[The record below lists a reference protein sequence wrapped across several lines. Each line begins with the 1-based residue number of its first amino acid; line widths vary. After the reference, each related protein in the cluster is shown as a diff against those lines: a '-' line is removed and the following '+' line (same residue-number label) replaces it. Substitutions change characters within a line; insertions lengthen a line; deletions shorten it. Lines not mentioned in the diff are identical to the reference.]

1 MVKLKILIAVA
12 AAATIAFTSLPA
24 KTVSAAET
32 NRVTIGR
39 IYAKNENSEPVFY
52 NLKFTKIYDIGDIN
66 EFENEVSGYRA
77 TYCDN
82 GPISD
87 KIIANIVADTTEQ
100 NRENDGAF
108 QSEQKDKIGNT
119 DKNTKSALTSVLWT
133 TVLILSL
140 LGGAVAMI
148 FDRIKNRQGGNNNDK
163 NDGN

>member
-12 AAATIAFTSLPA
+12 AAATISFTSLPA

-66 EFENEVSGYRA
+66 GLENEISGYRA

-82 GPISD
+82 GSISD

-100 NRENDGAF
+100 SRENDRAF

-119 DKNTKSALTSVLWT
+119 DKNTKSVLSSVLWT

-163 NDGN
+163 NGGN